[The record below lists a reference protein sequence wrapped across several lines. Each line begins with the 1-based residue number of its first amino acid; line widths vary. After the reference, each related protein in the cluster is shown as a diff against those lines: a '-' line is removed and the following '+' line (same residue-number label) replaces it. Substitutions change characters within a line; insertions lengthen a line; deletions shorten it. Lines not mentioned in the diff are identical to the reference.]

1 MEAILQVGILLV
13 ESRDVRS
20 WQILLQNSVEDG
32 REQ

>member
-1 MEAILQVGILLV
+1 VPV
-13 ESRDVRS
+13 FVPVDVCS